1 MVEPQI
7 VPNIM
12 LETVNGKSLVV
23 IEIEAGENRPYYIKA
38 EGRNRGTYIRVGAT
52 SRPAD
57 SMQIKELEIEGKNLS
72 WDKLRCVGCPVDE
85 AAVEKLCADINGYRE
100 RLGKGNEGKVG
111 KKQLISWDVL
121 LSVENAPVA
130 TNAFALLTGGKFD
143 YAKIQ
148 CARFKGKDRSVFI
161 DRKEYSGALYEQIE
175 NAYKFVLNYIEMRA
189 EIKGLVRED
198 KYEIP
203 VSAVREMIIN
213 AVCHRNYMNDS
224 AIQVSVFDD
233 RIEVTSP
240 GTICRGLTLK
250 DALEGYSKTRNKV
263 IAKVFHHMGLI
274 EEWGTG
280 LGRILRQA
288 ETYHLKA
295 PEFTEMDTA
304 FRVNLYRVNDSKTRE
319 KTRGKTREKIL
330 LLIQENPVI
339 TTAELAEKLKL
350 TVKGVEWQLTK
361 LKNEGA
367 IIRIGADKGGKWK
380 VK

>member
-1 MVEPQI
+1 M
-7 VPNIM
+7 
-12 LETVNGKSLVV
+12 KSH
-23 IEIEAGENRPYYIKA
+23 G
-38 EGRNRGTYIRVGAT
+38 
-52 SRPAD
+52 S
-57 SMQIKELEIEGKNLS
+57 S
-72 WDKLRCVGCPVDE
+72 
-85 AAVEKLCADINGYRE
+85 
-100 RLGKGNEGKVG
+100 
-111 KKQLISWDVL
+111 
-121 LSVENAPVA
+121 VA
-130 TNAFALLTGGKFD
+130 TNAFALLTGGKLD

-161 DRKEYSGALYEQIE
+161 DRKEYAGPLYEQVE
-175 NAYKFVLNYIEMRA
+175 NAYRFVLNYIEMNT

-198 KYEIP
+198 KYEVP

-240 GTICRGLTLK
+240 GTICCGLTLK

-288 ETYHLKA
+288 ESYHLKA

-304 FRVNLYRVNDSKTRE
+304 FRVNLYRTPAPKSS
-319 KTRGKTREKIL
+319 EKI
-330 LLIQENPVI
+330 IDAIRQNPSVTIEELEKI
-339 TTAELAEKLKL
+339 TQTTTRSVEKNLKKLKD
-350 TVKGVEWQLTK
+350 Q
-361 LKNEGA
+361 NRIA
-367 IIRIGADKGGKWK
+367 RIGAANGGKWE
-380 VK
+380 VL

>member
-1 MVEPQI
+1 M
-7 VPNIM
+7 
-12 LETVNGKSLVV
+12 
-23 IEIEAGENRPYYIKA
+23 
-38 EGRNRGTYIRVGAT
+38 
-52 SRPAD
+52 
-57 SMQIKELEIEGKNLS
+57 
-72 WDKLRCVGCPVDE
+72 
-85 AAVEKLCADINGYRE
+85 
-100 RLGKGNEGKVG
+100 
-111 KKQLISWDVL
+111 
-121 LSVENAPVA
+121 
-130 TNAFALLTGGKFD
+130 LTGGKFD

-161 DRKEYSGALYEQIE
+161 DRKEYAGALYEQIE
-175 NAYKFVLNYIEMRA
+175 NAYNFVLNYIEMRA

-304 FRVNLYRVNDSKTRE
+304 FRVNLYRTPASKSSVKSSE
-319 KTRGKTREKIL
+319 KGSVKSSEKI
-330 LLIQENPVI
+330 IDAIRQNPSI
-339 TTAELAEKLKL
+339 TIEELAKITQTTTRSVEKNLKKLKD
-350 TVKGVEWQLTK
+350 Q
-361 LKNEGA
+361 NRIA
-367 IIRIGADKGGKWK
+367 RIGAANGGKWA
-380 VK
+380 VKDE

>member
-1 MVEPQI
+1 MRI
-7 VPNIM
+7 
-12 LETVNGKSLVV
+12 
-23 IEIEAGENRPYYIKA
+23 
-38 EGRNRGTYIRVGAT
+38 
-52 SRPAD
+52 D
-57 SMQIKELEIEGKNLS
+57 
-72 WDKLRCVGCPVDE
+72 
-85 AAVEKLCADINGYRE
+85 
-100 RLGKGNEGKVG
+100 
-111 KKQLISWDVL
+111 
-121 LSVENAPVA
+121 
-130 TNAFALLTGGKFD
+130 GKFD
-143 YAKIQ
+143 CAKIQ

-161 DRKEYSGALYEQIE
+161 DRKEYTGPLYEQVE
-175 NAYKFVLNYIEMRA
+175 NAYRFVLNYIEMNT

-198 KYEIP
+198 KYEVP

-288 ETYHLKA
+288 ESYHLKA

-304 FRVNLYRVNDSKTRE
+304 FRVNLYRTPASKSSE
-319 KTRGKTREKIL
+319 KGSVKSSEKGSVKSSEKI
-330 LLIQENPVI
+330 IDVIRQNPSVTI
-339 TTAELAEKLKL
+339 EELAKITQTTTRSVEKNLKKLKD
-350 TVKGVEWQLTK
+350 Q
-361 LKNEGA
+361 NRIA
-367 IIRIGADKGGKWK
+367 RIGAANGGKWA

>member
-1 MVEPQI
+1 M
-7 VPNIM
+7 
-12 LETVNGKSLVV
+12 
-23 IEIEAGENRPYYIKA
+23 
-38 EGRNRGTYIRVGAT
+38 
-52 SRPAD
+52 
-57 SMQIKELEIEGKNLS
+57 
-72 WDKLRCVGCPVDE
+72 
-85 AAVEKLCADINGYRE
+85 
-100 RLGKGNEGKVG
+100 
-111 KKQLISWDVL
+111 
-121 LSVENAPVA
+121 
-130 TNAFALLTGGKFD
+130 LTGEKFD
-143 YAKIQ
+143 YAKVQ
-148 CARFKGKDRSVFI
+148 CARFKGKNRPVFI
-161 DRKEYSGALYEQIE
+161 DRKEYTGALYEQIE
-175 NAYKFVLNYIEMRA
+175 NAYNFVRNYIEMRA

-203 VSAVREMIIN
+203 VSAMREMIIN
-213 AVCHRNYMNDS
+213 TVCHRNYMNDS

-280 LGRILRQA
+280 LGRILCQA
-288 ETYHLKA
+288 ESYHLKT
-295 PEFTEMDTA
+295 PDFIEMDTA

-319 KTRGKTREKIL
+319 KIL

-339 TTAELAEKLKL
+339 TIAELAEKLKL
-350 TVKGVEWQLTK
+350 TVKGVEWQLSK

-367 IIRIGADKGGKWK
+367 IIRIGADKGGKWE

>member
-1 MVEPQI
+1 M
-7 VPNIM
+7 
-12 LETVNGKSLVV
+12 
-23 IEIEAGENRPYYIKA
+23 
-38 EGRNRGTYIRVGAT
+38 
-52 SRPAD
+52 
-57 SMQIKELEIEGKNLS
+57 
-72 WDKLRCVGCPVDE
+72 
-85 AAVEKLCADINGYRE
+85 
-100 RLGKGNEGKVG
+100 
-111 KKQLISWDVL
+111 
-121 LSVENAPVA
+121 
-130 TNAFALLTGGKFD
+130 LTGEKFD

-161 DRKEYSGALYEQIE
+161 DRKEYAGPLYEQVE
-175 NAYKFVLNYIEMRA
+175 NAYRFVLNYIEMNT

-198 KYEIP
+198 KYEVP

-263 IAKVFHHMGLI
+263 IAKVFHHMGVI
-274 EEWGTG
+274 EECGTG

-288 ETYHLKA
+288 ESYHLKA

-319 KTRGKTREKIL
+319 KIL

-339 TTAELAEKLKL
+339 TTVKLAEKLKL
-350 TVKGVEWQLTK
+350 MAKGVEWQLTK
-361 LKNEGA
+361 LKNGGA
-367 IIRIGADKGGKWK
+367 IIRIGADKGEK
-380 VK
+380 